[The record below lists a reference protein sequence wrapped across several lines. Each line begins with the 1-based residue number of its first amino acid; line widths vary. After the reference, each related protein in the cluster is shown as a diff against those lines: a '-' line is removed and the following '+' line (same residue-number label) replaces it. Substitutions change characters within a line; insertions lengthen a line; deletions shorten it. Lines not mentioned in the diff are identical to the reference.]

1 MQCMTTANDALNRL
15 KAGNQR
21 FVANV
26 RDISAETNE
35 SRRAQILESQ
45 QPFAII
51 LGCSDSRVPAEI
63 VFDQGLG
70 DLFVVRVAGNIV
82 TPSLL
87 GSVEFS
93 AVQHGARLVVVMGH
107 TKCGAIQATVGELK
121 QPSSDLS
128 PNLQSI
134 VNCIQ
139 PSVEKLVEE
148 ETDESKL
155 ISLATK
161 ANVRASVAQLRN
173 SSEVL
178 NDLVSNDGLQII
190 GAEYSLETG
199 KVEFFEEAD
208 GDSHRA

>member
-35 SRRAQILESQ
+35 SRRAQVLESQ
-45 QPFAII
+45 HPFAII

-121 QPSSDLS
+121 QPSSALS

-134 VNCIQ
+134 VDCIQ

-155 ISLATK
+155 ISLATR
-161 ANVRASVAQLRN
+161 ANVHASVAQLTTN
-173 SSEVL
+173 SEVL

-208 GDSHRA
+208 GDSQHA

>member
-1 MQCMTTANDALNRL
+1 MTTANDALNRL

-208 GDSHRA
+208 GDSRRA

>member
-1 MQCMTTANDALNRL
+1 MTTANDALNRL